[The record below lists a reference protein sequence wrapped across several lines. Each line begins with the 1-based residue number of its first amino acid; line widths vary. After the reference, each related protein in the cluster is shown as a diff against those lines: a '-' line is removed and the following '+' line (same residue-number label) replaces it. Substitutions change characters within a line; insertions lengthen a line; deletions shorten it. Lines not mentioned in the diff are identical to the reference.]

1 MKKILFFMVLM
12 VSFLFSAVN
21 LQTASKDEL
30 MCLKGIGE
38 KKAMAIIK
46 YRKSN
51 KLKSA
56 DDLIEIKGFGKGI
69 IASVKKGTKTVKCGG
84 KKTSP
89 KKSTTKKSTT
99 KKSTTKKDSSKKTD
113 KVKKDTSKKS
123 DKSKDT
129 DTKKET
135 PKKTEKSKKED
146 KSEKLTKESKSEDK

>member
-1 MKKILFFMVLM
+1 MKKILFFMVLS

-21 LQTASKDEL
+21 LQTATKDEL

-38 KKAMAIIK
+38 KKATAIIK

-84 KKTSP
+84 KKSTGKKSSP
-89 KKSTTKKSTT
+89 KKSTSKKTTAKKNTADKKNDKPKTVDKKEKADKPKKST
-99 KKSTTKKDSSKKTD
+99 KKP
-113 KVKKDTSKKS
+113 KS
-123 DKSKDT
+123 EDKSKD
-129 DTKKET
+129 K
-135 PKKTEKSKKED
+135 
-146 KSEKLTKESKSEDK
+146 